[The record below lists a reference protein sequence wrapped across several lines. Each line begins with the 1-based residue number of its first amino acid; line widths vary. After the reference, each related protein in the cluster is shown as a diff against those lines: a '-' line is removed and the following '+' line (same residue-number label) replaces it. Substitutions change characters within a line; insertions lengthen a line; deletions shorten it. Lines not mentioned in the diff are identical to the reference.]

1 MSYGNDLESESAG
14 NGFDYASRY
23 WSAGPTLRWNLFQA
37 GRIRANIR
45 VQNARQEQA
54 LDAYQKAVLT
64 ALEGAKNALT
74 AYAKGQ
80 IRREALARSARAGQ
94 QALNLSNQLYKSG
107 LPDFLHVLDSE
118 RSLYAAQDALVQSD
132 QRIALNLV
140 QLYKALG
147 GGWQTDPSSSRLTA
161 AGLSRADRH
170 N

>member
-64 ALEGAKNALT
+64 ALEGAENALT
-74 AYAKGQ
+74 AYMPRDKSAAKRWPD
-80 IRREALARSARAGQ
+80 RRGRV
-94 QALNLSNQLYKSG
+94 N
-107 LPDFLHVLDSE
+107 
-118 RSLYAAQDALVQSD
+118 
-132 QRIALNLV
+132 
-140 QLYKALG
+140 
-147 GGWQTDPSSSRLTA
+147 
-161 AGLSRADRH
+161 RH
-170 N
+170 